1 MILAVILGPPAVAL
15 FLVVEAVSVW
25 VGVAMFAAAFVA
37 LFVVLVIQVFG
48 AESALRPLMR
58 EVTAALPP
66 EFEPSAPAPRLALKA
81 LAPLPPVALFAALM
95 VGAFIDVAKP
105 GPGRL
110 GVALGIALA
119 SVAVAGVLFW
129 IVTRTVLEP
138 VDELLAATSRVSA
151 GDISTPVPVITADE
165 FGTLA
170 IRFNEMLA
178 SLRSHE
184 RELRAS
190 RARIVSAADDARRRV
205 ERDLHDGAQQQLV
218 LLGLKLGLAERQGQT
233 DPSAAMATIRELRTD
248 HARALSEL
256 RDLAHGIYPAVL
268 ENEGVPAALR
278 EAARFA
284 AVPTELEC
292 DGMARYDPEIEAAV
306 YFCCLEALQNTAKH
320 AGDQVAAR
328 VRLAE
333 RDGVVEFEV
342 SDDGPG
348 FDPAEQHASSGLQN
362 MADRVGALGGTLN
375 VDAAPARGVK
385 VSGRLPI
392 EA

>member
-1 MILAVILGPPAVAL
+1 
-15 FLVVEAVSVW
+15 
-25 VGVAMFAAAFVA
+25 
-37 LFVVLVIQVFG
+37 
-48 AESALRPLMR
+48 
-58 EVTAALPP
+58 
-66 EFEPSAPAPRLALKA
+66 
-81 LAPLPPVALFAALM
+81 
-95 VGAFIDVAKP
+95 
-105 GPGRL
+105 
-110 GVALGIALA
+110 
-119 SVAVAGVLFW
+119 
-129 IVTRTVLEP
+129 
-138 VDELLAATSRVSA
+138 
-151 GDISTPVPVITADE
+151 
-165 FGTLA
+165 
-170 IRFNEMLA
+170 
-178 SLRSHE
+178 
-184 RELRAS
+184 
-190 RARIVSAADDARRRV
+190 
-205 ERDLHDGAQQQLV
+205 
-218 LLGLKLGLAERQGQT
+218 
-233 DPSAAMATIRELRTD
+233 MATIRELRTD